1 MAVNDPSGRREKKEY
16 ILVSSDNRSADSVST
31 TDFTLRLAVPINDV
45 VKTDL
50 VQVAMDYN
58 VANIKAPNNTFTI
71 GVGDVSGD
79 STVLNT
85 IFLEEGLYTLDV
97 LAGWIQEQ
105 LEEPYNVFYSVS
117 GALMIQLEL
126 TNQASQNDT
135 PANRML
141 TCNVDVAN
149 ILGLNVASNATIA
162 ITPSF
167 NAVDGKFGTYQW
179 TFPRPVQLGGIY
191 PYLFIQSRELGT
203 DIKVANGAMG
213 FWRMVLNDQV
223 NYSLTMVNNRVDT
236 YTDVPRKLQNID
248 IKLVYP
254 DGTDVNNNGGRFTL
268 LLEIVRLV

>member
-1 MAVNDPSGRREKKEY
+1 
-16 ILVSSDNRSADSVST
+16 
-31 TDFTLRLAVPINDV
+31 
-45 VKTDL
+45 
-50 VQVAMDYN
+50 MDRKFN
-58 VANIKAPNNTFTI
+58 F
-71 GVGDVSGD
+71 
-79 STVLNT
+79 
-85 IFLEEGLYTLDV
+85 
-97 LAGWIQEQ
+97 
-105 LEEPYNVFYSVS
+105 
-117 GALMIQLEL
+117 EL
-126 TNQASQNDT
+126 TSQASASDI
-135 PANRML
+135 PANRLL
-141 TCNVDVAN
+141 TCSTDVAA
-149 ILGLNVASNATIA
+149 ILGLNVIPNATLVEGYFVEGPPVLVPNVVVPGEFISIPGPPIFIPPVIGKETQP
-162 ITPSF
+162 ITPTF

-223 NYSLTMVNNRVDT
+223 NYSLSMVNNRVDT